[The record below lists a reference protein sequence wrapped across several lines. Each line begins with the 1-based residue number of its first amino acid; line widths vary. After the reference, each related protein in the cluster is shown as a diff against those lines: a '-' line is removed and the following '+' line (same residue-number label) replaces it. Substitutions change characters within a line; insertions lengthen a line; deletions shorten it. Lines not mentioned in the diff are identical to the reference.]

1 MSEFNSKIAAQ
12 KCQKLADEISAW
24 VQLDKDLYN
33 AFASI
38 EREIFTPKGFRHQ
51 AYKLDPLPLAQ
62 DQWISS
68 PLTVAKMTL
77 ALEIDKSVD
86 SVLEIGCGS
95 GYQAAILSKLIRRV
109 FTIERI
115 EPLLLNAKKCFKML
129 GISNIHTRFDDGQKG
144 WRDYAPYDRI
154 LLSASVKKTPEV
166 LFEQLC
172 EGGILVAPMEVP
184 IKSSQKPSEQN
195 TQQLIT
201 QFIKTKSG
209 IRIKT
214 LEECLFVPILDG
226 ISR

>member
-1 MSEFNSKIAAQ
+1 MSEFNSKIIAQ

-38 EREIFTPKGFRHQ
+38 EREIFTPKGFKHQ
-51 AYKLDPLPLAQ
+51 AYKLDPLPLSQ

-115 EPLLLNAKKCFKML
+115 EPLLLEAKKCFKTL

-154 LLSASVKKTPEV
+154 LMSASIKKVPEA
-166 LFEQLC
+166 LFEQLS
-172 EGGILVAPMEVP
+172 ENGILVAPVE
-184 IKSSQKPSEQN
+184 ISSNPSEQN
-195 TQQLIT
+195 IRQLIT
-201 QFIKTKSG
+201 QYIKTKNG
-209 IRIKT
+209 IRVKT

-226 ISR
+226 VSR